1 MEVFL
6 KNQPLPE
13 GIETKMD
20 DTFFLQTKDCSA
32 KPNRNLAPT
41 NDQYNLSFN
50 KSACG
55 LILIHEN

>member
-20 DTFFLQTKDCSA
+20 DTFFFADK
-32 KPNRNLAPT
+32 
-41 NDQYNLSFN
+41 
-50 KSACG
+50 G
-55 LILIHEN
+55 LFSKAEQKLGAYQ